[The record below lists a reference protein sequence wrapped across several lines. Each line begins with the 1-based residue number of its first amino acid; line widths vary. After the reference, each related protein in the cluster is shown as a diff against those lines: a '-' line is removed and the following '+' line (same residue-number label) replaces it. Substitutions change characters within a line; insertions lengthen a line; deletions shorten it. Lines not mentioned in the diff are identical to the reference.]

1 MELAALAFLAILV
14 AARGLVGRGLEIHVA
29 ATTPATGAEDEFIA
43 RLDQVGHRLEHG
55 GIFRHAGEIV
65 GRTAAFTVFVRR
77 DGNDLVGNAADH
89 GAGRNGDDAVGARLS
104 RHLLLAAV
112 LPVLGEL
119 VRRVPVTDQ
128 VVDVGIDDDD
138 DAAAATAV
146 AAVGT
151 AVGHVFFA
159 QETAGARPA
168 VAGSRDNADAVD
180 EHKLIGWRVG
190 LRPDPD
196 SGSGRRLT
204 LQN

>member
-1 MELAALAFLAILV
+1 
-14 AARGLVGRGLEIHVA
+14 
-29 ATTPATGAEDEFIA
+29 
-43 RLDQVGHRLEHG
+43 

-65 GRTAAFTVFVRR
+65 GRALAFL
-77 DGNDLVGNAADH
+77 DGGLDDLVGNAADH
-89 GAGRNGDDAVGARLS
+89 GPRGNGDDAVGAGPS

-119 VRRVPVTDQ
+119 VRRVPVADQ

-146 AAVGT
+146 AAIGT

-168 VAGSRDNADAVD
+168 VASSRDNADAVD
-180 EHKLIGWRVG
+180 EHKSCGRQL
-190 LRPDPD
+190 LRPAMRDV
-196 SGSGRRLT
+196 GG
-204 LQN
+204 